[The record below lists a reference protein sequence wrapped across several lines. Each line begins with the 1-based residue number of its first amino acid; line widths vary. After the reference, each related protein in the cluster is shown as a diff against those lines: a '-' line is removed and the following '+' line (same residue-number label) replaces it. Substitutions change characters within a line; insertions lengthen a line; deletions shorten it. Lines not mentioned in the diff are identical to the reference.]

1 MFIYGLHKCCR
12 TKHIIFENQIKY
24 EFDWYAI
31 RLSRLYRYTETAAQ
45 VFHLTHAD
53 ANINKD

>member
-1 MFIYGLHKCCR
+1 MVCISVAELNTR
-12 TKHIIFENQIKY
+12 SIENQIKY

-45 VFHLTHAD
+45 LLHLTHAD
-53 ANINKD
+53 ANVNKD